1 MRICDDVISGAAGAL
16 VAANNL
22 QLSAAFLQVSD
33 LSTQRILK
41 GLLAFMFSCP
51 QAGCQRVCSHTHVG
65 EVAEVIRS
73 CKPS

>member
-1 MRICDDVISGAAGAL
+1 MTLSLAQRALWWLPTTCNYRQPSCRCQISR
-16 VAANNL
+16 
-22 QLSAAFLQVSD
+22 LSAL
-33 LSTQRILK
+33 LK